1 MRKLGQRNL
10 NKIYIF
16 GDICALLLAAAV
28 SLVCRFGFDYS
39 EIPLDRYLS
48 VFTWISFAIIFLMYS
63 YKLYKKEFKSY
74 LPQIPVI
81 AKSIFYSLL
90 LFFLFTFFD
99 RSTEYSRLMI
109 GYYIFFSFLFL
120 ILFRRLSFSYI
131 LSLYARGIGV
141 KRVLGVGIDK
151 NACAVINYL
160 MAHKELGYQVA
171 GLLQD
176 LLEGDYTG
184 TLEAEVVGDLDDFEA
199 IIPRLDVQTVLISS
213 RDKKRVREI
222 IAYCEERGYEILL
235 LPDILDLMISPVQV
249 TTFTA
254 IPLIGFKETPL
265 CGDQGKLKRLLDLI
279 GSGLGL
285 IFLSPVFLL
294 IMLAI
299 RLDDGGPVFF
309 RQERL
314 GVNGKRILLW
324 KFRTMV
330 VDAEERLEA
339 LLREDEELRLEY
351 STTLKLK
358 NDPRIT
364 KCGVWLRRFSLDELP
379 QLINVFLG
387 EMSLVGPRPYLE
399 REFKNEL
406 KESSGFK
413 HYILLVP
420 PGITGLWQVSG
431 RSDVSPEER
440 VRMDVYYINNWTL
453 WLDIFLLLKTIP
465 AVLARKGAY

>member
-1 MRKLGQRNL
+1 MNCILKNNL
-10 NKIYIF
+10 NKIYLL
-16 GDICALLLAAAV
+16 GDLAALFLAAV
-28 SLVCRFGFDYS
+28 LALVCRFGFNYS
-39 EIPLDRYLS
+39 FIPFDRYIS
-48 VFTWISFAIIFLMYS
+48 VFLWISFAIIFLMYS
-63 YKLYKKEFKSY
+63 YKLYRREFKSY

-109 GYYIFFSFLFL
+109 GYYAFFSFMLL
-120 ILFRRLSFSYI
+120 ILFRRLSFIYI
-131 LSLYARGIGV
+131 LSLYAKGIGV

-151 NACAVINYL
+151 NSCAVLNYL
-160 MAHKELGYQVA
+160 IEHKEFGYQVV
-171 GLLQD
+171 GILQD
-176 LLEGDYTG
+176 LLEGEYAG
-184 TLEAEVVGDLDDFEA
+184 TLAVEVVGDLDDFEA
-199 IIPRLDVQTVLISS
+199 VIPRLDVQTVLISS

-222 IAYCEERGYEILL
+222 IAYCEEKGYEILL
-235 LPDILDLMISPVQV
+235 LPDIIDLMISPVQV
-249 TTFTA
+249 TTFTTM
-254 IPLIGFKETPL
+254 PLIGFKETPL
-265 CGDQGKLKRLLDLI
+265 CGDQGKLKRLLDII

-285 IFLSPVFLL
+285 IFLSPLFLL

-314 GVNGKRILLW
+314 GVGGKKILLW

-330 VDAEERLEA
+330 LDAETRLET
-339 LLREDEELRLEY
+339 LLKENEALRLEY

-364 KCGVWLRRFSLDELP
+364 RCGAFLRRFSLDELP

-413 HYILLVP
+413 YYILLVP